1 MRRKLIWNDGYTNG
15 GLYLV
20 SDPFLSSLVMMRT
33 VWPRLLGAAL
43 ATIFR
48 KCWIIIIGTQ
58 TKETQIPS
66 WVWSRLDTF
75 WLVCWSFIRSRTTLL
90 DVALPRWPLPRP
102 HRAPGSLS
110 RIIVTRADTDHY
122 DTRWWGRVN
131 IAETMTLCHHETQDR
146 APSSNSWSTVQLS
159 TAFIDI
165 WNLIPSCFETLASS
179 LTIQDIH
186 FLLYDWKKAC

>member
-43 ATIFR
+43 ATTFR
-48 KCWIIIIGTQ
+48 KCWIIIIETQ

-66 WVWSRLDTF
+66 WVWSRLDIL
-75 WLVCWSFIRSRTTLL
+75 WLVCWSFIRSWTTLL
-90 DVALPRWPLPRP
+90 DMTLPRWPLPRP
-102 HRAPGSLS
+102 HQGPRVFVPDNYHKGWHRSQW
-110 RIIVTRADTDHY
+110 HK
-122 DTRWWGRVN
+122 WWCRVN
-131 IAETMTLCHHETQDR
+131 IAETMTLCHKETWDR
-146 APSSNSWSTVQLS
+146 APSSNIWSTVQLS

-165 WNLIPSCFETLASS
+165 WNVIPSCFKILASS
-179 LTIQDIH
+179 LTIQNIH